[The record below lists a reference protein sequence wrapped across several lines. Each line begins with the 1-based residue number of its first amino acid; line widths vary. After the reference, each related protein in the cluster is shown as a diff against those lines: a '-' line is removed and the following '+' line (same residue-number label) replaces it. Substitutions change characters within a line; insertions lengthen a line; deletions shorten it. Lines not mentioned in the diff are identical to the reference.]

1 MSKRSSRKRRK
12 QRQRSAR
19 PTAGASREAPD
30 EPSVAPPESDAP
42 DEPPVAP
49 AESDAPDEPL
59 IAPRGEEPEATM
71 ARGYARGRAKDEA
84 ARAALRPLSP
94 GERPRAV
101 TVAGVIALAFGLLNL
116 GAYLAG
122 EQIGGERPQPI
133 GVALFT
139 LVMFVAAYGCFR
151 VRYWAVLGVQVLLGL
166 LIVVFSVL
174 VIGASNIVTLLI
186 CLAVILPSGALF
198 WFLVKSMARIQMP
211 ERPGSR

>member
-1 MSKRSSRKRRK
+1 MAQRSSRKRRK

-19 PTAGASREAPD
+19 QATGPDADAPND
-30 EPSVAPPESDAP
+30 PLVAPK
-42 DEPPVAP
+42 
-49 AESDAPDEPL
+49 
-59 IAPRGEEPEATM
+59 GERAEATA

-84 ARAALRPLSP
+84 ARAALKPLSP

-101 TVAGVIALAFGLLNL
+101 TIAGVTALAFGLLNL

-122 EQIGGERPQPI
+122 EEIGGERPHFI
-133 GVALFT
+133 GVGLFT
-139 LVMFVAAYGCFR
+139 LVMFVAGYGCFR
-151 VRYWAVLGVQVLLGL
+151 MRYWAVLGVQALLGL
-166 LIVVFSVL
+166 LIVIFSVL